1 MLTAASLAA
10 VFLFV
15 DFMIQTARPSAPST
29 TGDSDAAQMQQQSLR
44 SATFIGLLLTQFL
57 GATNDNIL
65 RWLVIGIGKEYVSP
79 DRISLVLAIGSACFV
94 LPYILLAAP
103 AGYLADRFSKRSVI
117 VICKIAEIAIMIGAV
132 GAILIGNATL
142 LFTVVALMGAQAAL
156 FGPAK
161 LGSIPEMLRPNKISA
176 ANGIL
181 GLTTVIAVVVG
192 SGVGNWLAS
201 PQVTGYKGQE
211 RWWISALVMIGVAIA
226 GWLTSLMIEGLK
238 SANPDLKFPQPSHW
252 ISQTWEDLKI
262 LAQDRAMLR
271 VALGI
276 MFFWSLGL
284 LAQLNI
290 DQFAF
295 EGGATKQTQ
304 VSALLGALIIGVGV
318 GSVLAGIWSGGKVEL
333 GILPLG
339 AGGLALFSFLLYT
352 VEGELVNPSNQY
364 TASYVAACA
373 FLVLLGIS
381 SGLFDVPLAAFM
393 QDRSQPEHR
402 GAILAASNFL
412 TFSGMLAASI
422 GYWLLR
428 VPTAGQ
434 EPLFTSR
441 QIFLLCGMATFP
453 VLVYIVFL
461 IPQTTIKFLAWLS
474 THSLYRI
481 RLYQRYNLPEHGGAL
496 LVPNHISWLDGL
508 LLVATST
515 RPVRMLIAGEL
526 INNWWTRGLATIMG
540 AIPIR
545 STPKAAMR
553 AIETAREALKAGDLV
568 CIFPEGG
575 ITRSGQLQS
584 FKGGVLEI
592 HRGTGVPLIPVY
604 LDELWGSIF
613 SFRGGRFFWK
623 WPSAWPRQVSI
634 WFGKPLYDPKDI
646 YEVRQAVQDLGADAV
661 TGRKQR
667 TVAMPRAM
675 IRNCR
680 KSLVR
685 WKVADSTG
693 VELNGGQLLVRTFI
707 LRRLLLRHVLDRY
720 EKYVG
725 ILLPPSV
732 AGVVTNAALSMT
744 GRVAANLNYSASSEI
759 LNVSMHHA
767 GIRRVLTSRKF
778 ADQLRAKQMLDVS
791 KLDAELV
798 YLEDMPAKV
807 QRGDKLA
814 AALGAYAVPAPILD
828 RLLGLNK
835 RRGDDELALIFTSGS
850 TGIPKAVMLT
860 NHNIATN
867 VQAIDQVVHP
877 RVNDVILGIV
887 PFFHSLGYMV
897 TLWGPLFLDVR
908 AAYHTSPLEVH
919 QIGKLARKYKATMLL
934 APPTFLKHF
943 VKRSEPEDF
952 ATVDAVVAGA
962 EKLPKSLCD
971 SFEKKFGVRPIE
983 GYGTT
988 ELSPLVSVNVP
999 YSRSHT
1005 LEVDCK
1011 EGSVGRPVPGVSVKV
1026 VDPETFETLPLGTP
1040 GMLLVKGPNV
1050 MKGYLGQPEE
1060 TARVIHDG
1068 WYTTGDIAQI
1078 DTDGFI
1084 FITGRLSRIAKIG
1097 GEMIPLVRIED
1108 ALHKI
1113 LTPGDNGDVH
1123 AAVAAV
1129 PDERRGERIVVLHT
1143 HMDMKPDEVCR
1154 RLAANG
1160 MPNLWLPSPDSFV
1173 EVESIP
1179 ILGSGKTDL
1188 KALEDLAKQHF

>member
-1 MLTAASLAA
+1 MIPSARSLAPLA
-10 VFLFV
+10 FDEPGV
-15 DFMIQTARPSAPST
+15 APV
-29 TGDSDAAQMQQQSLR
+29 QHRSLW

-79 DRISLVLAIGSACFV
+79 DRISLVLAIGSGCFV

-103 AGYLADRFSKRSVI
+103 AGYLADRFSKRNVI
-117 VICKIAEIAIMIGAV
+117 VICKVAEIVIMA
-132 GAILIGNATL
+132 GAIVAILVGNAVL
-142 LFTVVALMGAQAAL
+142 LFSVVALMGAQAAL

-161 LGSIPEMLRPNKISA
+161 LGSIPEMLRPNKISS
-176 ANGIL
+176 ANGLL

-192 SGVGNWLAS
+192 SAIGNWLAS
-201 PQVTGYKGQE
+201 PTVTGAYGRE
-211 RWWISALVMIGVAIA
+211 RWWLSAFVLIGVAGA
-226 GWLTSLMIEGLK
+226 GWLTSLLIDRLK
-238 SANPDLKFPQPSHW
+238 AANPLLEIPYPRQW
-252 ISQTWEDLKI
+252 IRQTWLDLKI
-262 LAQDRAMLR
+262 LAEDRAMLR

-304 VSALLGALIIGVGV
+304 VTALLGALVVGV
-318 GSVLAGIWSGGKVEL
+318 GLGSILAGVWSGGKVEL

-364 TASYVAACA
+364 TTSYIAACA
-373 FLVLLGIS
+373 FLVCLGIS

-393 QDRSQPEHR
+393 QDRSQKEHR

-428 VPTAGQ
+428 VPTHGE

-441 QIFLLCGMATFP
+441 QIFLLCGLATFP
-453 VLVYIVFL
+453 VFIYIVFL
-461 IPQTTIKFLAWLS
+461 IPQTTIKFLAWLA
-474 THSLYRI
+474 THTFYRV
-481 RLYQRYNLPEHGGAL
+481 RLYQRENLPAEGGAL

-526 INNWWTRGLATIMG
+526 LNSWWTRGLAKIMG

-553 AIETAREALKAGDLV
+553 AIDTAREALKAGDLV

-584 FKGGVLEI
+584 FKAGVLEI
-592 HRGTGVPLIPVY
+592 HRGSGVPLIPVY

-623 WPSAWPRQVSI
+623 WPSAWPRRVSI
-634 WFGKPLYDPKDI
+634 WFGKPLHDPKDI

-661 TGRKQR
+661 SGRKQR

-680 KSLVR
+680 KSLFR

-693 VELNGGQLLVRTFI
+693 IELTGGELLVRTFI
-707 LRRLLLRHVLDRY
+707 CRRLLLRHVLEPY

-732 AGVVTNAALSMT
+732 AGVVTNAALSMS
-744 GRVAANLNYSASSEI
+744 GRVAANLNYTASSEI
-759 LNVSMHHA
+759 LNVSLHHA

-778 ADQLRAKQMLDVS
+778 TEQLRAKQMLDAS
-791 KLDAELV
+791 KLDAQLV
-798 YLEDMPAKV
+798 YLEDLPPLV

-814 AALGAYAVPAPILD
+814 AALGAYAVPARLVD
-828 RLLGLNK
+828 WLLGLQR

-850 TGIPKAVMLT
+850 TGTPKAVMLT
-860 NHNIATN
+860 HHNIATN

-877 RVNDVILGIV
+877 RINDVILGIV
-887 PFFHSLGYMV
+887 PFFHSLGFMV

-908 AAYHTSPLEVH
+908 VAYHTSPLEVQ

-943 VKRSEPEDF
+943 IKRSESEDL
-952 ATVDAVVAGA
+952 ATLDAVVAGA
-962 EKLPKSLCD
+962 EKLPSSLCD
-971 SFEKKFGVRPIE
+971 AFQKKFGVRPIE
-983 GYGTT
+983 GYGAT

-999 YSRSHT
+999 YSRSQS

-1026 VDPETFETLPLGTP
+1026 VDPETFEPLPLNTP

-1078 DTDGFI
+1078 DADGFI

-1097 GEMIPLVRIED
+1097 GEMIPLVKIED
-1108 ALHKI
+1108 ALQKI
-1113 LTPGDNGDVH
+1113 LAPSDNGELH
-1123 AAVAAV
+1123 AAVAAI
-1129 PDERRGERIVVLHT
+1129 PDERRGERIIVLHT

-1154 RLAANG
+1154 RLAATG
-1160 MPNLWLPSPDSFV
+1160 MPNLWVPSPDSFV

-1179 ILGSGKTDL
+1179 VLGSGKTDL
-1188 KALEDLAKQHF
+1188 QGIANLAKQRFQVLAAG